1 MVAPAAAAHERGNR
15 VSTHDAPAWDAF
27 QREALAQ
34 LGLQPWVVS
43 AHAGE
48 SAVAP
53 VLPEALPAAAGKR
66 AAGTAAAATVPAALL
81 AALSRAAAC
90 DPEQIAGWP
99 ELVLLRGNAAAKRAL
114 WPRLRRLRAQARQ
127 GADLR
132 Q

>member
-43 AHAGE
+43 AHAGA
-48 SAVAP
+48 SVAV
-53 VLPEALPAAAGKR
+53 PEVADALPGAVGTDLPGTVAG
-66 AAGTAAAATVPAALL
+66 ATVPPALL

-114 WPRLRRLRAQARQ
+114 WPRLRRLRVQARQ